1 MAGDAP
7 LQERAQALRVVCS
20 LQRRRPCAAAA
31 QLPLRA
37 LFSQLARAGAERDAL
52 RIEERIWAC
61 WMADANADAESALD
75 RATSDIAARR
85 YDIAETRL
93 VRLVR
98 ARADFAEAWHKLG
111 VLYWILERDAEG
123 LQALQRALEREPRHF
138 AALGSLGEILADEG
152 EREGAALAFHAALR
166 VHPHMGAAR
175 ERLAE
180 ILAAR

>member
-1 MAGDAP
+1 MAGAAP
-7 LQERAQALRVVCS
+7 LRERARAVSVVCS
-20 LQRRRPCAAAA
+20 LQRRRPCSGIA
-31 QLPLRA
+31 QIPLGA
-37 LFSQLARAGAERDAL
+37 LFAQLARAAAERDAL
-52 RIEERIWAC
+52 PIEERIWAC

-75 RATSDIAARR
+75 RATTDIAARR

-111 VLYWILERDAEG
+111 VLYWILERNAEG
-123 LQALQRALEREPRHF
+123 LQALRQALEREPRHF
-138 AALGSLGEILADEG
+138 AALGSLGEILAGEG

-175 ERLAE
+175 ERLAA